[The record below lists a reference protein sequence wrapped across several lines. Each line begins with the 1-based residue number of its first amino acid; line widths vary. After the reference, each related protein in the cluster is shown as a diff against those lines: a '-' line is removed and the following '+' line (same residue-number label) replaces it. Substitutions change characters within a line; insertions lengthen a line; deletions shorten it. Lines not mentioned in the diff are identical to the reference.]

1 MSILNDEA
9 IPLGLGMAL
18 SQNLS
23 ALNRFSSM
31 SEAQKEELLN
41 RARDARSK
49 SEMNALV
56 DELASYEGMS

>member
-18 SQNLS
+18 SQNLT
-23 ALNRFSSM
+23 ALNHFSSM
-31 SEAQKEELLN
+31 TEAQKEELLN
-41 RARDARSK
+41 RARDAKSK

-56 DELASYEGMS
+56 DELSSYEGMS